1 MRVADLY
8 QEAVNRLKLADIPDA
23 EIEAAFLLGH
33 LLSFNRT
40 QLLLAGDH
48 LLSPKIITKFEQ
60 YLARRLQREPLAYI
74 IGHQEFWSL
83 PFLVTPDV
91 LIPRPETEFLI
102 EIILKTMRKE
112 ASLRGAILDLG
123 SGSGVIPV
131 VLALELPEALVYS
144 LDCSLAALLVAAANV
159 RRHGVADQVRLI
171 NSNWLDSIQP
181 VPKFGLVVSNPP
193 YVDKEELTSL
203 QPEVRVFEPH
213 LALDGGQ
220 GGGEV
225 IKLMTEH
232 VSKILKPDGW
242 FFMEIGAD
250 QEDYVLNIF
259 DSYGSY
265 DNLMVHKDYS
275 GHPRVFQA
283 KRINSLRE
291 N

>member
-1 MRVADLY
+1 MRIADLY
-8 QEAVNRLKLADIPDA
+8 QEAVNRLKLTEIPDA

-33 LLSFNRT
+33 LLNFNRT

-48 LLSPKIITKFEQ
+48 VLSHEIITRFEQ

-74 IGHQEFWSL
+74 IGRQEFWSL

-91 LIPRPETEFLI
+91 LIPRPETELLI

-112 ASLRGAILDLG
+112 AGLEGPILDLG
-123 SGSGVIPV
+123 AGSGVIPV
-131 VLALELPEALVYS
+131 VLALELPDAVVYS
-144 LDCSLAALLVAAANV
+144 LDYSLAALRVAAANI
-159 RRHGVADQVRLI
+159 RQHGVADRVRLI
-171 NSNWLDSIQP
+171 NSNWLDSLQP

-193 YVDKEELTSL
+193 YVAEEELASL
-203 QPEVRVFEPH
+203 QPEVRIFEPR
-213 LALDGGQ
+213 LALDGGRR
-220 GGGEV
+220 GREV
-225 IKLMTEH
+225 IRLMTAH
-232 VSKILKPDGW
+232 VSKILNPGGW

-259 DSYGSY
+259 DSYGLY

-283 KRINSLRE
+283 KRNSSLCE